1 MITISITTPEAK
13 ACYLMLSLE
22 VKSLADRWFQA
33 LDQAMKT
40 DWAQLEP
47 AFMQKWTML

>member
-1 MITISITTPEAK
+1 MITISVTTPEVK

-33 LDQAMKT
+33 LDQAVKT

-47 AFMQKWTML
+47 AFTQK